1 MTDSPN
7 DQYPVS
13 TTPQVVTPPVVIEV
27 FADIWCPFTH
37 VGLHM
42 IDDLRQRSGRS
53 DIVIY
58 VRAWPLELVNLRP
71 MDPVSTR
78 SNASELR
85 AQVAPELFGA
95 YQSTITPA
103 EGAPAWF
110 PSSTLEAL
118 ALAARA
124 YRRDLATGEAVS
136 FALRRAL
143 FEEARDISTPQ
154 VLSEIATAHGL
165 ELPDEEDRAAV
176 RADWEMGQSRQVIG
190 SPHFFKGNDSK
201 FCVALQISK
210 DPVTG
215 LSVQRNSAALEAFF
229 TEFF

>member
-1 MTDSPN
+1 MTDSPEGIT
-7 DQYPVS
+7 PVS
-13 TTPQVVTPPVVIEV
+13 TTPETPETVIEV

-42 IDDLRQRSGRS
+42 IDDLRQRSGRN
-53 DIVIY
+53 DIAIH
-58 VRAWPLELVNLRP
+58 VRAWPLELVNQRP

-78 SNASELR
+78 TNATELR
-85 AQVAPELFGA
+85 AQVAPDLFEA
-95 YQSTITPA
+95 YLGSTTPM

-118 ALAARA
+118 ALAAQA
-124 YRRDLATGEAVS
+124 YRHGLSTGEAVS
-136 FALRRAL
+136 FAVRRAL
-143 FEEARDISTPQ
+143 FEEARDISSPE
-154 VLSEIATAHGL
+154 VLAEIAAAHGL
-165 ELPDEEDRAAV
+165 DLPDDQDRATV
-176 RADWEMGQSRQVIG
+176 QADWLEGQARAVIG
-190 SPHFFKGNDSK
+190 SPHFFKGTDSK

-229 TEFF
+229 SEFF